1 MERYIQTHNTNPHFH
16 TSPTLLHYSLNFQPD
31 FPTKQCRRRAK
42 ITWIFDRKI
51 TFLHACM
58 DFLFIVIL
66 VFLGGYLPVSWKLPP
81 SNSGKGANDGLFR
94 DFWLNNGKSTPP
106 WNYRGRTWNWMIG
119 RLSPFL
125 WGQKAYFS
133 GANLRFFFRECRQ
146 HPGSDFS
153 IPPDSVP
160 CVAKRLPK
168 APFGWNRSLPR
179 QRHVL
184 PARVLSCH
192 KLPPLPPERKHERK
206 EGKGAKGVWCV
217 FFCVGG
223 LGRGKRNKKRWVKK
237 SGFTC

>member
-133 GANLRFFFRECRQ
+133 GANLRFFSGSVASILVVIFPSLRTPCLAWPKGFRRRHLVEIEVFHVNGTC
-146 HPGSDFS
+146 
-153 IPPDSVP
+153 
-160 CVAKRLPK
+160 CLPEFCL
-168 APFGWNRSLPR
+168 AI
-179 QRHVL
+179 
-184 PARVLSCH
+184 SCH
-192 KLPPLPPERKHERK
+192 HFHLKGNMNERK
-206 EGKGAKGVWCV
+206 EKEQKGCGVCFFVLGVW
-217 FFCVGG
+217 GG
-223 LGRGKRNKKRWVKK
+223 GRGTKRDE
-237 SGFTC
+237 